1 METENTNQPQ
11 APIQN
16 PGQNQPIHSEDQPG
30 QAKKIVSI
38 LAIVIALFAF
48 GIGGYLLGTN
58 RNQTN
63 IQQSPT
69 SSIST
74 PQPSSSNNVVSTVN
88 STIADWKIYTSDE
101 LKLLFKYPQNFR
113 VSDFYKSNAY
123 PKSITL
129 DFNQTEG
136 ASARWLRIE
145 KIDAKDIQYLL
156 NLQIG
161 KSYKDP
167 TITEIDVLTTRL
179 PNQKIAGID
188 SYIFE
193 TNQGWEIP
201 GPIKKILIPRDNS
214 FYSVTITY
222 SNLSNYN
229 LIPLGPDKDVDYVK
243 IFDQVL
249 STFQFN

>member
-38 LAIVIALFAF
+38 LAIVIALFVF

-101 LKLLFKYPQNFR
+101 LKLLFK
-113 VSDFYKSNAY
+113 
-123 PKSITL
+123 
-129 DFNQTEG
+129 
-136 ASARWLRIE
+136 
-145 KIDAKDIQYLL
+145 
-156 NLQIG
+156 
-161 KSYKDP
+161 
-167 TITEIDVLTTRL
+167 
-179 PNQKIAGID
+179 
-188 SYIFE
+188 
-193 TNQGWEIP
+193 
-201 GPIKKILIPRDNS
+201 
-214 FYSVTITY
+214 
-222 SNLSNYN
+222 
-229 LIPLGPDKDVDYVK
+229 
-243 IFDQVL
+243 
-249 STFQFN
+249 